1 NLVVSMVRRSLR
13 LTVLGL
19 LLAAGI
25 SRVLEQ
31 AGLYRCE
38 CYPECWCKRP
48 GLSLF
53 RWVVP
58 RFHVAGLGT
67 QGTRPDTRP
76 SGRERSPV
84 ARARRRPLEIW
95 QLWAREPSSRLHR
108 MSVAR

>member
-1 NLVVSMVRRSLR
+1 MVRRSLR
-13 LTVLGL
+13 LMVLGL

-58 RFHVAGLGT
+58 RFHVG
-67 QGTRPDTRP
+67 PWNPKDK
-76 SGRERSPV
+76 
-84 ARARRRPLEIW
+84 ARREAAGGNLV
-95 QLWAREPSSRLHR
+95 Q
-108 MSVAR
+108 